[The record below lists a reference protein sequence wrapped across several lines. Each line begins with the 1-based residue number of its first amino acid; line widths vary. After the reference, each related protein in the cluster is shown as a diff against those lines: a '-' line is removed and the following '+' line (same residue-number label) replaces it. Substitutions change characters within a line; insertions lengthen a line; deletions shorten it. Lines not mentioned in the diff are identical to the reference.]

1 MVPTERMLFEPV
13 PSTTSDLGP
22 AAVCTADGCAEEP
35 EPPSTRASRPRPARE
50 SQGREPNASV
60 AALALLP
67 VAPAAVCE
75 ATPEQTG
82 WLEHP
87 SHGVLPNGLLPDI
100 LANDPW
106 VVEINPLFATLALIA
121 AVLGSYGAV
130 AAASMIGYSP
140 TLLGQLL
147 DERRHKDA
155 EKLRQELAARDRE
168 YFVVA
173 IILAGA
179 GWIFGMLALGEAVDS
194 STYPWALGVWAA
206 MMLFGAGSLPGAL
219 AGARSEATL
228 LKLLP
233 LLRFSWH
240 VLRWPMVKP
249 LHGVT
254 KLAMR
259 ALRLQRV
266 DSGDP
271 AELQKQV
278 MAAVA
283 DNVDEDELAD
293 SERTWIG
300 NILALK
306 DHQVSTVMTPRPD
319 ITALSESM
327 TLREAVDQALEH
339 EFSRYPVYRERL
351 DEVIGI
357 FYVKD
362 ALRMMQKT
370 PEKLDD
376 TPISAM
382 LRDPMFVPE
391 TTSVAQLLNRV
402 QAGNQHM
409 AIVLDEYGTTV
420 GLATVEDLV
429 EEIVGEIEDEYD
441 PQPDEQSDEQIQVV
455 EAGRV
460 LEMAGRTSVADI
472 NQLLDSQ
479 LSDDGDWDTVAGL
492 VIDSCNR
499 IPKVG
504 ESVIV
509 DGVEFLVLEA
519 DERRVQR
526 IRVTAITPQPA
537 EDPR

>member
-1 MVPTERMLFEPV
+1 MRKGVHMTPSERMLLEPV
-13 PSTTSDLGP
+13 PSTTSDLGSAAAP
-22 AAVCTADGCAEEP
+22 AADGYAEEP
-35 EPPSTRASRPRPARE
+35 EPPSSRASAPRLARD
-50 SQGREPNASV
+50 PNDKRRV

-67 VAPAAVCE
+67 LTPVAVPAGETTTEMVSAGMDAV
-75 ATPEQTG
+75 
-82 WLEHP
+82 
-87 SHGVLPNGLLPDI
+87 LPDI
-100 LANDPW
+100 WASDP
-106 VVEINPLFATLALIA
+106 VVFSITLPYAILALA
-121 AVLGSYGAV
+121 AGVLGSYGAI

-147 DERRHKDA
+147 DDRKHKDA
-155 EKLRQELAARDRE
+155 DSLRQELAARDRE

-179 GWIFGMLALGEAVDS
+179 GWVFGMLALREAVNPS
-194 STYPWALGVWAA
+194 FYPWALGLWTTI
-206 MMLFGAGSLPGAL
+206 MLFGTGSLPGAL
-219 AGARSEATL
+219 AAARSEATL
-228 LKLLP
+228 LALLP
-233 LLRFSWH
+233 LLRASWY
-240 VLRWPMVKP
+240 VLRWPLVKP
-249 LHGVT
+249 IYGT
-254 KLAMR
+254 TNLAMR
-259 ALRLQRV
+259 ALRLQRIET
-266 DSGDP
+266 DDP

-283 DNVDEDELAD
+283 DNVDEDELVD

-319 ITALSESM
+319 ITALSENM

-362 ALRMMQKT
+362 ALRMMQQS
-370 PEKLDD
+370 PEKLAD
-376 TPISAM
+376 TPIKSL
-382 LRDPMFVPE
+382 LRNPMFVPE

-409 AIVLDEYGTTV
+409 AIVLDEYGTTI

-441 PQPDEQSDEQIQVV
+441 PQPDEQTDEQIRVV

-460 LEMAGRTSVADI
+460 LEIPARTSVTDI
-472 NQLLDSQ
+472 NRLLGSQ

-492 VIDSCNR
+492 VIDSCNH
-499 IPKVG
+499 IPAIG
-504 ESVIV
+504 ESITVNN
-509 DGVEFLVLEA
+509 VEFEVLDG

-526 IRVTAITPQPA
+526 MRVTAITPQHA
-537 EDPR
+537 EGSR

>member
-1 MVPTERMLFEPV
+1 MTPTERMLSELV
-13 PSTTSDLGP
+13 PSTTSALGL
-22 AAVCTADGCAEEP
+22 AAASAADGCADDP
-35 EPPSTRASRPRPARE
+35 EPPSTPASRPRLA
-50 SQGREPNASV
+50 GEPKKHV

-67 VAPAAVCE
+67 LGPMAAPAEMPGAVM
-75 ATPEQTG
+75 PG
-82 WLEHP
+82 
-87 SHGVLPNGLLPDI
+87 GDLPDWGSALPDI
-100 LANDPW
+100 LAAEL
-106 VVEINPLFATLALIA
+106 VVSFSPLYALLAVLA
-121 AVLGSYGAV
+121 GVLGSYGAI

-147 DERRHKDA
+147 DDRRHKDA
-155 EKLRQELAARDRE
+155 DKLPKELAARHRE

-179 GWIFGMLALGEAVDS
+179 GWVFGMLALREAVEPA
-194 STYPWALGVWAA
+194 TYPWALAVWAA
-206 MMLFGAGSLPGAL
+206 MMLFGTGSLPGAL
-219 AGARSEATL
+219 ADARSEATIL
-228 LKLLP
+228 SLLP
-233 LLRFSWH
+233 LLRASWYL
-240 VLRWPMVKP
+240 LRWPVVMP
-249 LHGVT
+249 LTGVT

-266 DSGDP
+266 ETDDP

-283 DNVDEDELAD
+283 DNVDKDDLVD

-319 ITALSESM
+319 ITALSEDM

-362 ALRMMQKT
+362 ALRMMQQN
-370 PEKLDD
+370 PEKLAD
-376 TPISAM
+376 TPISTL

-420 GLATVEDLV
+420 GLATIEDLV

-441 PQPDEQSDEQIQVV
+441 PQPDEQNDEQIRVV

-460 LEMAGRTSVADI
+460 LEIPARTSVLDI
-472 NQLLDSQ
+472 NRLLGSQ

-492 VIDSCNR
+492 VINSCNR
-499 IPKVG
+499 IPSVG
-504 ESVIV
+504 ESIVI
-509 DGVEFLVLEA
+509 DNVEFEVLEA

-526 IRVTAITPQPA
+526 MRVTATTPEPA
-537 EDPR
+537 EGSR

>member
-1 MVPTERMLFEPV
+1 MAPTERMLFEPV
-13 PSTTSDLGP
+13 QSTTSDLGP
-22 AAVCTADGCAEEP
+22 AAAPAADGCAEDP
-35 EPPSTRASRPRPARE
+35 EPPSRRASRPRRARE
-50 SQGREPNASV
+50 TKGNA

-67 VAPAAVCE
+67 LAPPTVPAGAAFHE
-75 ATPEQTG
+75 AAIG
-82 WLEHP
+82 
-87 SHGVLPNGLLPDI
+87 GAPDI
-100 LANDPW
+100 LAI
-106 VVEINPLFATLALIA
+106 VYGIV
-121 AVLGSYGAV
+121 AVLAGVLGCYGAV

-147 DERRHKDA
+147 EERKHKDQD
-155 EKLRQELAARDRE
+155 KLRAELAAHDRE

-179 GWIFGMLALGEAVDS
+179 GWVFGMIALREAFDPAA
-194 STYPWALGVWAA
+194 YPWALAMWGA

-219 AGARSEATL
+219 ADARSEATVVS
-228 LKLLP
+228 LLP
-233 LLRFSWH
+233 LMRTGWY
-240 VLRWPMVKP
+240 VLRWPLVKP
-249 LHGVT
+249 LWGMT
-254 KLAMR
+254 ILSMR
-259 ALRLQRV
+259 ALRLERV
-266 DSGDP
+266 ETGDP

-319 ITALSESM
+319 VTALSETM

-351 DEVIGI
+351 DEVVGI

-362 ALRMMQKT
+362 ALRMMQQN
-370 PEKLDD
+370 PEKLAN
-376 TPISAM
+376 TPISTL
-382 LRDPMFVPE
+382 LREPMFVPE

-409 AIVLDEYGTTV
+409 AIVLDEYGTMV

-441 PQPDEQSDEQIQVV
+441 PQPDEENDEQIRVV

-460 LEMAGRTSVADI
+460 LEVPGRTSVIDL
-472 NQLLDSQ
+472 NRLLDSQ
-479 LSDDGDWDTVAGL
+479 LPDDGDWDTVAGL
-492 VIDSCNR
+492 VINSCNR
-499 IPKVG
+499 IPSVG
-504 ESVIV
+504 ESIAV
-509 DGVEFLVLEA
+509 DDVEFEVLEA

-526 IRVTAITPQPA
+526 MRVSTITPEPA
-537 EDPR
+537 EGSR

>member
-1 MVPTERMLFEPV
+1 M
-13 PSTTSDLGP
+13 P
-22 AAVCTADGCAEEP
+22 AETVH
-35 EPPSTRASRPRPARE
+35 
-50 SQGREPNASV
+50 
-60 AALALLP
+60 LATDM
-67 VAPAAVCE
+67 A
-75 ATPEQTG
+75 
-82 WLEHP
+82 
-87 SHGVLPNGLLPDI
+87 PDI
-100 LANDPW
+100 LANDP
-106 VVEINPLFATLALIA
+106 VVVAITPLYAILALA
-121 AVLGSYGAV
+121 AGVLGSYGAI
-130 AAASMIGYSP
+130 AAASLIGYSP

-147 DERRHKDA
+147 DERNHKDK
-155 EKLRQELAARDRE
+155 ERLRQELADRDRE
-168 YFVVA
+168 YFLVGIV
-173 IILAGA
+173 LAGC
-179 GWIFGMLALGEAVDS
+179 GWVFGMLALQHAVDAS
-194 STYPWALGVWAA
+194 SYPWALAIWGA

-219 AGARSEATL
+219 ADARSESTVL
-228 LKLLP
+228 SLLP
-233 LLRFSWH
+233 LLRVCWYPLSWP
-240 VLRWPMVKP
+240 VIKP
-249 LHGVT
+249 LRGAT
-254 KLAMR
+254 RLAVR

-266 DSGDP
+266 DKDDP

-319 ITALSESM
+319 MVAISETL
-327 TLREAVDQALEH
+327 TLREAVDEALEH

-351 DEVIGI
+351 DEIVGI

-362 ALRMMQKT
+362 ALRMMQQN
-370 PEKLDD
+370 PEKLGD
-376 TPISAM
+376 TPISSL

-441 PQPDEQSDEQIQVV
+441 PQPHEDSDEQIRIV
-455 EAGRV
+455 EEGRV
-460 LEMAGRTSVADI
+460 LEIPGRTTIVEI
-472 NQLLDSQ
+472 NRMLESQ
-479 LSDDGDWDTVAGL
+479 LSDEGDWDTVAGL
-492 VIDSCNR
+492 VINSCNR
-499 IPKVG
+499 IPTTG
-504 ESVIV
+504 ESIV
-509 DGVEFLVLEA
+509 VDDVEFQVLEA

-537 EDPR
+537 EDSR

>member
-1 MVPTERMLFEPV
+1 MAPTERMLFEPV
-13 PSTTSDLGP
+13 PSTTLDLGSAAAP
-22 AAVCTADGCAEEP
+22 AADGCAEDP

-50 SQGREPNASV
+50 PKAHV

-67 VAPAAVCE
+67 LAPTAVPAE
-75 ATPEQTG
+75 MSSVHLP
-82 WLEHP
+82 
-87 SHGVLPNGLLPDI
+87 GVGSFPPDI
-100 LANDPW
+100 LANE
-106 VVEINPLFATLALIA
+106 VVVSFSPLYAILTLLAG
-121 AVLGSYGAV
+121 VLGSYGAI

-147 DERRHKDA
+147 DDRRHKNAD
-155 EKLRQELAARDRE
+155 KLRQELAARDRE

-173 IILAGA
+173 IILTGA
-179 GWIFGMLALGEAVDS
+179 GWVFGMLALREAVDP
-194 STYPWALGVWAA
+194 STYPWALAVWTA

-219 AGARSEATL
+219 ADARSEATVL
-228 LKLLP
+228 SLLP
-233 LLRFSWH
+233 LLRTSWH
-240 VLRWPMVKP
+240 VLRWPVVMP
-249 LHGVT
+249 LYGTT

-266 DSGDP
+266 ETGDP

-283 DNVDEDELAD
+283 DNVDEDELVD

-319 ITALSESM
+319 ITALSENM

-362 ALRMMQKT
+362 ALRMMQQS
-370 PEKLDD
+370 PEKLAD
-376 TPISAM
+376 TPISTL
-382 LRDPMFVPE
+382 LREPMFVPE

-420 GLATVEDLV
+420 GLATIEDLV

-441 PQPDEQSDEQIQVV
+441 PQPDAQSDDQIRVV

-460 LEMAGRTSVADI
+460 LEIAARTSVVDI
-472 NQLLDSQ
+472 NRLLGTQ

-492 VIDSCNR
+492 VINSCNR
-499 IPKVG
+499 IPTIG
-504 ESVIV
+504 ESIV
-509 DGVEFLVLEA
+509 VDDVEFEVLDA

-526 IRVTAITPQPA
+526 MRATAITAHPA
-537 EDPR
+537 QGQR

>member
-1 MVPTERMLFEPV
+1 MAVPAGIPAAEISAAEIPATEISGVVMPGADPALQDILVSSSEMD
-13 PSTTSDLGP
+13 STTLP
-22 AAVCTADGCAEEP
+22 YVILA
-35 EPPSTRASRPRPARE
+35 
-50 SQGREPNASV
+50 V
-60 AALALLP
+60 AA
-67 VAPAAVCE
+67 
-75 ATPEQTG
+75 G
-82 WLEHP
+82 
-87 SHGVLPNGLLPDI
+87 
-100 LANDPW
+100 
-106 VVEINPLFATLALIA
+106 
-121 AVLGSYGAV
+121 VLGSYGAI

-147 DERRHKDA
+147 GDRNHKDA
-155 EKLRQELAARDRE
+155 DKLRHELAARDHE

-179 GWIFGMLALGEAVDS
+179 GWVFGMLALGEAFDPPA
-194 STYPWALGVWAA
+194 YPWALGLWAA
-206 MMLFGAGSLPGAL
+206 MMLFGTGSLPGAL
-219 AGARSEATL
+219 AAARSEATIL
-228 LKLLP
+228 SLLP
-233 LLRFSWH
+233 LLRTGWH
-240 VLRWPMVKP
+240 VLRWPVVKP
-249 LHGVT
+249 LYGAT

-259 ALRLQRV
+259 ALRLQRIET
-266 DSGDP
+266 DDP

-283 DNVDEDELAD
+283 DNVDEDELVD

-319 ITALSESM
+319 ITALSENM

-362 ALRMMQKT
+362 ALRMMQQN
-370 PEKLDD
+370 PEKLAD
-376 TPISAM
+376 TPISSL

-409 AIVLDEYGTTV
+409 AIVLDEYGTTI

-441 PQPDEQSDEQIQVV
+441 PQPDEQNGDQIRVV
-455 EAGRV
+455 ETGRV
-460 LEMAGRTSVADI
+460 LEIPARTSVTDI
-472 NQLLDSQ
+472 NRLLGSQ

-499 IPKVG
+499 IPAIG
-504 ESVIV
+504 ESIIV
-509 DGVEFLVLEA
+509 DDVEFEVLDG

-526 IRVTAITPQPA
+526 MRVTAITPQPT
-537 EDPR
+537 EGSR